1 MRPRLAVCVYLVL
14 VRADC
19 CCAASHPLSA
29 PRPRVQMPAAV
40 LVPLAVLVQ
49 TVAAWP
55 GQSAHPSCGHAS
67 PDKDG
72 NYPSFPGCL
81 RKPPMVTNQLA
92 FLLHPALA
100 GVWIPTATILTRGR
114 LLTACLPDGL
124 AARPT
129 VCVGLDELGD
139 FSLRR

>member
-1 MRPRLAVCVYLVL
+1 MYLVL

-29 PRPRVQMPAAV
+29 PRPRVKMPAAV
-40 LVPLAVLVQ
+40 LHVVPLAVLVQ

-81 RKPPMVTNQLA
+81 RKPPMVTNQLMPA
-92 FLLHPALA
+92 HPALA
-100 GVWIPTATILTRGR
+100 AAWIPTATILARGR

-124 AARPT
+124 AARLT